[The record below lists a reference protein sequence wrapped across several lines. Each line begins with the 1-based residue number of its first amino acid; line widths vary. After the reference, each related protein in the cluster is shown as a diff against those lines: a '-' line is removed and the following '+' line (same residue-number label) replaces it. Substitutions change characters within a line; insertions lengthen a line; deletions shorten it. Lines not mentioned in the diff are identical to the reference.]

1 MHLTISYSIVTDK
14 WIYASILFWQIEYS
28 GLSFSN
34 LVAWGIAV
42 ISDMTNFV
50 CTYICFLRTTIIE
63 GTFFWYLICVYIL
76 WLCKAYLLNFL
87 RLFCIGSEVVDGLMQ
102 VLWGILELEQP
113 DTQTMNNIV
122 ISSVEL
128 IFCYAECL
136 ILHGKEMGIC
146 SVAPAV
152 VLLKQLLFSSN
163 EAVQTA
169 SRY

>member
-1 MHLTISYSIVTDK
+1 M
-14 WIYASILFWQIEYS
+14 
-28 GLSFSN
+28 
-34 LVAWGIAV
+34 
-42 ISDMTNFV
+42 
-50 CTYICFLRTTIIE
+50 
-63 GTFFWYLICVYIL
+63 
-76 WLCKAYLLNFL
+76 
-87 RLFCIGSEVVDGLMQ
+87 VDGLMQ

-122 ISSVEL
+122 ILSVEL

-136 ILHGKEMGIC
+136 ALHGKETGIC